1 MWLGKVNYVSTISQ
15 NKLPYDSTLLQST
28 HKFVNAYKCQI
39 VPQCRCTHILS
50 NSSLIS
56 ENTMSYWRKFQFL
69 KQLVFKSFSQN
80 FFFKKRK
87 KKKTWNVEATP
98 EFNSD

>member
-1 MWLGKVNYVSTISQ
+1 
-15 NKLPYDSTLLQST
+15 
-28 HKFVNAYKCQI
+28 
-39 VPQCRCTHILS
+39 
-50 NSSLIS
+50 
-56 ENTMSYWRKFQFL
+56 MSYWRKFQFL